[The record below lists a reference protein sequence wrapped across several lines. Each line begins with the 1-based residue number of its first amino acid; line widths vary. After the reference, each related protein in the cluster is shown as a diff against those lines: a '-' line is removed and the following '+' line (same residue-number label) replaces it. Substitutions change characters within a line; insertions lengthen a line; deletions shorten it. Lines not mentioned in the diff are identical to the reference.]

1 MLGLQGFL
9 WFVLMAKL
17 RHACN
22 LNISKVICERHT
34 QAANI
39 VADLFWNWKVLTEV
53 TAEMYKHL
61 SRLSPRKQLVVLDRS
76 SVCICRSGLKS
87 Q

>member
-1 MLGLQGFL
+1 MLDLQGFL
-9 WFVLMAKL
+9 WFALMAKM

-22 LNISKVICERHT
+22 VNINKVGERHT
-34 QAANI
+34 QAANN
-39 VADLFWNWKVLTEV
+39 VVDLFWNWKVLTEV

-61 SRLSPRKQLVVLDRS
+61 SRLSPKYQIVVSDRS
-76 SVCICRSGLKS
+76 CVCICRSGLKS